1 MAPEFLLL
9 AGYLF
14 CQHNPARRKRHIA
27 CDEFFHFIA
36 KLIARSFCCSSL
48 PNQTRL
54 RWALVWVRRKAAA
67 FSYRKEI
74 SILTVPSKNPECVR
88 DFYLFPL
95 HDSFFLI
102 FSLSTEFL
110 EGRGRDRGALAPP
123 ARRSVGWSS
132 CTYWKLQNA
141 DFNRP
146 VYKESQMNQ
155 KGPSGSLI
163 ISLSSTTSLR
173 ASYRSRQF

>member
-1 MAPEFLLL
+1 MRGFGLLGVFFAKRTKQKSDNPANRCAARL
-9 AGYLF
+9 WSVHLF
-14 CQHNPARRKRHIA
+14 YQHMTARRKRHIA

-102 FSLSTEFL
+102 SSLSTGFL
-110 EGRGRDRGALAPP
+110 EEGG
-123 ARRSVGWSS
+123 
-132 CTYWKLQNA
+132 K
-141 DFNRP
+141 
-146 VYKESQMNQ
+146 
-155 KGPSGSLI
+155 
-163 ISLSSTTSLR
+163 
-173 ASYRSRQF
+173 